1 MKRYIRSAY
10 DGLKMYADANVKKFA
25 ELGKKY
31 GIDLYGDVKMKNG
44 EAYLEGF
51 ERTKSD
57 ADAFC
62 EAVNRI
68 ANKYGYDAYIYAP
81 MLGKFAI
88 VLNEQ

>member
-10 DGLKMYADANVKKFA
+10 NGLKTYAEANVGKFR

-31 GIDLYGDVKMKNG
+31 GIDLYGDVKFHNG

-51 ERTKSD
+51 ERSGSD

-62 EAVNRI
+62 DAVNRQC
-68 ANKYGYDAYIYAP
+68 NKYGYDAYIYNPA
-81 MLGKFAI
+81 GKFAI